1 MVIRMSATHKRLHL
15 MESHMSSYF
24 TKKSKA
30 DEETKTCTSPRQTQT
45 NKHTNSTAYWRES
58 TNTLSHE
65 NSILTDRLAIIEAE
79 HKNLKETVSRLTSIK
94 KEMELN
100 LSEANKEIMHLAFI
114 ARNQCTPMHLPTRSK
129 VSKIPIN
136 TLGKDAMYWY
146 QTCRTMEAQHLVQT
160 NEMET
165 KINELMNVISAKRK
179 RQHINQT
186 ELCRDNSSS

>member
-1 MVIRMSATHKRLHL
+1 
-15 MESHMSSYF
+15 
-24 TKKSKA
+24 
-30 DEETKTCTSPRQTQT
+30 
-45 NKHTNSTAYWRES
+45 
-58 TNTLSHE
+58 
-65 NSILTDRLAIIEAE
+65 
-79 HKNLKETVSRLTSIK
+79 
-94 KEMELN
+94 MELN

-179 RQHINQT
+179 R
-186 ELCRDNSSS
+186 